1 MKHQSD
7 TLILRSG
14 TAVEFKHDSAIKTP
28 DRLYARFGKRLCDLV
43 LTCIFLPAFL
53 LLIVPISALVMLDG
67 GKPFFGHKR
76 VGRDGKPFKCWK
88 LRSMVPDAEAR
99 LARYLAENP
108 AARAEWEA
116 NFKLEKDPR
125 ITRVGRFLRR
135 SSLDELPQIWNIIR
149 GEMSW
154 VGPRPVIT
162 DELEMYGNAAADYR
176 AMRPGLTGLWQV
188 SGRNDI
194 SYDDRVQ
201 LDVRYRRECSLV
213 MDIKIVAKTVLAVL
227 GRTGR

>member
-7 TLILRSG
+7 TLIFQGG
-14 TAVEFKHDSAIKTP
+14 TAVEFKHAPAPQNADSFYG
-28 DRLYARFGKRLCDLV
+28 RVGKRLFDLV
-43 LTCIFLPAFL
+43 LTGIFLPAFL

-76 VGRDGKPFKCWK
+76 IGRNGKQFKCWK

-99 LARYLAENP
+99 LQRYLAENP

-116 NFKLEKDPR
+116 SFKLEKDPR
-125 ITRVGRFLRR
+125 ITRIGNFLRR
-135 SSLDELPQIWNIIR
+135 SSLDELPQIWNILI

-154 VGPRPVIT
+154 VGPRPVIAT
-162 DELEMYGNAAADYR
+162 ELEMYGTAATDYR

-194 SYDDRVQ
+194 SYAERVQ
-201 LDVRYRRECSLV
+201 LDVTYRQTCNLAQ
-213 MDIKIVAKTVLAVL
+213 DIKIIAKTVLAVL